1 MWIYVLLTVIVV
13 LLGMM
18 VKCNYR
24 EQMHSRGQM
33 LNRVILVAVFLLLFA
48 VSACRIAVGNDY
60 WVYRYQF
67 LLIAQERHV
76 SYEIGFQA
84 VVYLMQLIFGY
95 DNYLPIFGLFSFLTV
110 YFFVRAVYDQADH
123 FAFSLFLLMTG
134 GYYFMSFDNVR
145 YYFAVSIALYAI
157 KYVLSKNYWKFILW
171 ILVGSLFHKTIL
183 IVIPVYFIAQIV
195 WKKKNVWLIPACA
208 IGLLAGKEVLKFV
221 IFKFYPYYQGSVFE
235 GTNVSYANI
244 AKCGAVL
251 VFALIYYKSLIAKNK
266 KLNLYFNLNLGA
278 FLLYSFASYIPEL
291 SRICYYMMIGQIFLI
306 PGVIVRIEKKW
317 QKIMWTVLIGLAFA
331 AYFYIFLK
339 KSYATEIRLLPYL
352 NWIFN

>member
-18 VKCNYR
+18 VNCNYR
-24 EQMHSRGQM
+24 GQVHSRGQM

-110 YFFVRAVYDQADH
+110 YFFVKAMYDQTDW
-123 FAFSLFLLMTG
+123 FAYTLFLLMTG

-145 YYFAVSIALYAI
+145 YYFAVSIALYAM

-171 ILVGSLFHKTIL
+171 ICVGACFHKTIL
-183 IVIPVYFIAQIV
+183 VVIPVYFIAKIV
-195 WKKKNVWLIPACA
+195 WNKKNVWLIPTAA
-208 IGLLAGKEVLKFV
+208 VILLFGQEILKFV
-221 IFKFYPYYQGSVFE
+221 IFKFYPYYEGSVFE
-235 GTNVSYANI
+235 NTNISYANI

-251 VFALIYYKSLIAKNK
+251 VFALLYFKPIVSKYKHLYF
-266 KLNLYFNLNLGA
+266 YFNLNLGA
-278 FLLYSFASYIPEL
+278 LLLYSFASYIPEL
-291 SRICYYMMIGQIFLI
+291 SRICYYMLIGQIFLI
-306 PGVIVRIEKKW
+306 PGILSKIEKKW
-317 QKIMWTVLIGLAFA
+317 QRILWSVLIGIAFGG
-331 AYFYIFLK
+331 YFYIFLK
-339 KSYATEIRLLPYL
+339 RSYADEIRLLPYL

>member
-18 VKCNYR
+18 VDSNYR
-24 EQMHSRGQM
+24 GQVHSRGQM

-95 DNYLPIFGLFSFLTV
+95 DNYLPIFGLFSFMTV
-110 YFFVRAVYDQADH
+110 YFFVKAMYDQTDK
-123 FAFSLFLLMTG
+123 FWYTVFLLMTG

-145 YYFAVSIALYAI
+145 YYFVLSIAMYAMKFAMEK
-157 KYVLSKNYWKFILW
+157 KYWRFLLW
-171 ILVGSLFHKTIL
+171 IGIAACFHKTVL
-183 IVIPVYFIAQIV
+183 IVIPIYLVARIV
-195 WKKKNVWLIPACA
+195 WTKKNVWLIPTAA
-208 IGLLAGKEVLKFV
+208 VTLLVGKEILKFV
-221 IFKFYPYYQGSVFE
+221 IFKFYPYYEGSVFE
-235 GTNVSYANI
+235 NTSLSYVNI

-251 VFALIYYKSLIAKNK
+251 VFCLIYWKNIVSK
-266 KLNLYFNLNLGA
+266 DKRLYFYFNLNLGA
-278 FLLYSFASYIPEL
+278 LLLYGFASYIPEL
-291 SRICYYMMIGQIFLI
+291 SRICYYMIIGQIFLI
-306 PGVIVRIEKKW
+306 PGVIVKIEKKW
-317 QKIMWTVLIGLAFA
+317 QRIFWSVAIGIAFA
-331 AYFYIFLK
+331 VYFYVFLK
-339 KSYATEIRLLPYL
+339 RSYATEIRLLPYL

>member
-1 MWIYVLLTVIVV
+1 MWLYVLLTVVVV

-18 VKCNYR
+18 VNSNYR
-24 EQMHSRGQM
+24 GQVHTRGQM

-76 SYEIGFQA
+76 SYEIGFQL

-95 DNYLPIFGLFSFLTV
+95 DNYLPIFALFSFVTV
-110 YFFVRAVYDQADH
+110 YFFVKAMYDQTDW
-123 FAFSLFLLMTG
+123 FAYTVFLLMTG

-145 YYFAVSIALYAI
+145 YYFVLAVAMYAMKFALQ
-157 KYVLSKNYWKFILW
+157 KKYWKFLFW
-171 ILVGSLFHKTIL
+171 ICFAACFHKTVL
-183 IVIPVYFIAQIV
+183 IVIPIYLVAQIV
-195 WKKKNVWLIPACA
+195 WSKKNVWLIPAVA
-208 IGLLAGKEVLKFV
+208 VVLLFGKEILQFV
-221 IFKFYPYYQGSVFE
+221 IFKFYPFYEGSAFDT
-235 GTNVSYANI
+235 TNVSYANI

-251 VFALIYYKSLIAKNK
+251 IFCLLYFKPIISKNK
-266 KLNLYFNLNLGA
+266 HLYFYFNLNLGA
-278 FLLYSFASYIPEL
+278 LLLYCFATYIPEL
-291 SRICYYMMIGQIFLI
+291 SRICYYMLVGQIFLI

-317 QKIMWTVLIGLAFA
+317 QRVLWSVLIGIAFVG
-331 AYFYIFLK
+331 YFYIFLK
-339 KSYATEIRLLPYL
+339 RSYATEIRLLPYL